1 VTGRR
6 LGRGARGPGGRGAV
20 RPLKATPGG
29 ADILLV
35 STVTTATGH
44 QGTRTYP
51 IRRGL
56 AFLVSATVM
65 LVPLQAQRAEA
76 VTEDEAAFSSMVN
89 DVRDRHGVRRLKLT
103 ERLSSL
109 ARRHSRQMA
118 ARNELYHSNLRR
130 TFRGFNYRMVGENV
144 GYGGSLDQLMNAFL
158 DSPPHR
164 QNLVGRWRRTGVGV
178 YWDGDRVWITQ
189 LFYT

>member
-1 VTGRR
+1 VT
-6 LGRGARGPGGRGAV
+6 
-20 RPLKATPGG
+20 
-29 ADILLV
+29 
-35 STVTTATGH
+35 TVTTTTDH
-44 QGTRTYP
+44 HGTRTYP
-51 IRRGL
+51 VRRGL
-56 AFLVSATVM
+56 AFLVSAMVM

-89 DVRDRHGVRRLKLT
+89 DIRDQHGVRSLKLT

-118 ARNELYHSNLRR
+118 ARNQLYHSNLRR

-144 GYGGSLDQLMNAFL
+144 GYGGSLDQLLNAFL